1 MVWVVSQLRQ
11 SDRRF
16 WKSQNSPSKPPRRV
30 GENRHRFRLSPLDSA
45 LLPPHLLHA
54 ANTPQAAQDGVGRE
68 VGTGDGHSGEW
79 AQSREEGSKA
89 AAAELGGLV
98 PENQDRSG

>member
-16 WKSQNSPSKPPRRV
+16 RKSQNSPSKPPRRV
-30 GENRHRFRLSPLDSA
+30 GENRHRFRLCPLDSA
-45 LLPPHLLHA
+45 LLPPHLHA
-54 ANTPQAAQDGVGRE
+54 ANAPQAAQDGVGRE

-79 AQSREEGSKA
+79 AQSREEESKA